1 MLCGV
6 LVAGMGAIQTT
17 TLRKSFGDVRA
28 VDDLSLTV
36 EQGEV
41 FGFLGHNGAG
51 KSTTINMLLGFLS
64 PTAGDIEVLGHD
76 VTEESRAVRQRTGL
90 LPEGYEP
97 YPNLTGREHV
107 QSAIDAKGADDDPD
121 ELLERVGLDPAA
133 ARRKARG
140 YSTGM
145 TQRMSLAVALVG
157 QPDLLIFDEPSAG
170 LDPDGVAL
178 LREIIQTETERGAT
192 VFFSSHILDEVEK
205 VCDRV
210 GILSQGELVAVDT
223 IDNLRSELQAGA
235 TVTATLDSVPDDLGL
250 DDIDAVRSVS
260 VSGRTVTAEC
270 TDGRAKMQVLRT
282 LDDRGTV
289 ADISIEDASLEAL
302 FDRFTGDG
310 AATASSDPTEAAAES
325 PPEQAV
331 APDGG
336 TR

>member
-1 MLCGV
+1 MQCGV
-6 LVAGMGAIQTT
+6 LVTSMGAIETT
-17 TLRKSFGDVRA
+17 TLRKEFGDVRA
-28 VDDLSLTV
+28 VDDLDLTV

-51 KSTTINMLLGFLS
+51 KSTTINMLLGFLR

-97 YPNLTGREHV
+97 YSNLTGREHV
-107 QSAIDAKGADDDPD
+107 QSAIDAKDADDDPD
-121 ELLERVGLDPAA
+121 ELLERVGLEPEA
-133 ARRKARG
+133 ARRKAEG

-145 TQRMSLAVALVG
+145 QQRMSLAVALVG
-157 QPDLLIFDEPSAG
+157 EPDLLIFDEPSSG
-170 LDPDGVAL
+170 LDPEGVAL

-210 GILSQGELVAVDT
+210 GILSHGELVAVDT

-235 TVTATLDSVPDDLGL
+235 TVSATLETVPDDLGL
-250 DDIDAVRSVS
+250 DGIDAVRSVT
-260 VSGRTVTAEC
+260 VEDQVVTAEC
-270 TDGRAKMQVLRT
+270 TDPRAKMRVLRA
-282 LDDRGTV
+282 LDDRATV
-289 ADISIEDASLEAL
+289 ADIGIEDASLEAL
-302 FDRFTGDG
+302 FDQFTGDEVTAPDET
-310 AATASSDPTEAAAES
+310 AAEATES

-336 TR
+336 DR

>member
-336 TR
+336 AR